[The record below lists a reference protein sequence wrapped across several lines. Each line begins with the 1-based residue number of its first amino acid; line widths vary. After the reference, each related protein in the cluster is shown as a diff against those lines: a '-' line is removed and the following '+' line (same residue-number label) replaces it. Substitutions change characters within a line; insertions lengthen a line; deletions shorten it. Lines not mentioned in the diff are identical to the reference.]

1 MKKDKI
7 KNKKNSKKINKT
19 VIIAVCI
26 AVCLY
31 VLYAIYLLFKAPTDI
46 FTVEQGT
53 LYSEETVVGYVIRD
67 EEVVQGKN
75 YKNGM
80 VQMVSEGERAAKKQ
94 PIFRYYS
101 NNEKDLVEKIEEL
114 DIKIQEAMEKETDMF
129 SSDMKLLEKE
139 IDQKVEDLSIL
150 NDIQKITEYRK
161 EINNLVT
168 KKAKIAG
175 ELSPSGSHIKK
186 LVNQRSKYEK
196 ELNTGSEYVKAPMS
210 GIVSY
215 RVDGLEDV
223 ITPENFGTLNKEVLE
238 NLDLKTGQ
246 ITATSEEKG
255 KIINN
260 FNCYIGVIMS
270 SERAKQAEEGDKVS
284 IRLSDKKEIDA
295 TIEYINKKDENN
307 IVVVLEVNKV
317 EEELLNYRKISFDF
331 IWWSDSGLKVPNR
344 AIVEQSGKQYV
355 VRNRAGYLDKL
366 LVKVLRQNDKYS
378 IVEPFDTDELKEM
391 GYTVSEILNYKKIT
405 IYDEII
411 LNPDLSK
418 AK

>member
-1 MKKDKI
+1 MKKQKT
-7 KNKKNSKKINKT
+7 NKSSKKINKI
-19 VIIAVCI
+19 VIIAVCV

-31 VLYAIYLLFKAPTDI
+31 VFYAIYLLFRAPTDT

-67 EEVVQGKN
+67 EKVVQGKN

-101 NNEKDLVEKIEEL
+101 NNEKNLVEKIEEL
-114 DIKIQEAMEKETDMF
+114 DVKIQKAMENETDMF
-129 SSDMKLLEKE
+129 SSDMKQLEKE
-139 IDQKVEDLSIL
+139 IDQKVESLSTL
-150 NDIQKITEYRK
+150 NDLQKITEYKK

-196 ELNTGSEYVKAPMS
+196 ELNTGSEYVKAPIS

-223 ITPENFGTLNKEVLE
+223 LTPKNFDTLNKDVLE

-260 FNCYIGVIMS
+260 FNCYIAVIMNS
-270 SERAKQAEEGDKVS
+270 DKAKQAEKGDKVS
-284 IRLSDKKEIDA
+284 IRLSDKKEISA

-307 IVVVLEVNKV
+307 IIIVLEIDNV

-344 AIVEQSGKQYV
+344 AIAEQNDKKYV
-355 VRNRAGYLDKL
+355 VRTRAGYLDKL

-378 IVEPFDTDELKEM
+378 IVEPYDTEELKEM
-391 GYTVSEILNYKKIT
+391 GYTVSQILDYKKIT

-418 AK
+418 VE